1 MDKIKKLAIAN
12 RGEVAVRIIRA
23 CQELGIE
30 TVLLHSDVDTQS
42 LAYRLAD
49 ETYCVGSA
57 PTGESYLNIESN
69 VQAALA
75 SGADAVHPGFGFLSE
90 NADFARA
97 CIENRLIFVGPSP
110 ECIELFGDKISA
122 KKLVIEAGGPTVP
135 GYEGQDQS
143 IETLL
148 AQVEKIGCPVIVKAA
163 AGGGG
168 RGMRVIHS
176 LKEASS
182 AIASA
187 KRESLNA
194 FGSEKVFLEK
204 YIDGAKH
211 IEVQIF
217 GDSGGHVFSLFER
230 ECSVQRRHQKV
241 IEEALSPSLSDTERQ
256 EVAAVA
262 RKIAKTANYKG
273 AGTVE
278 FLYHDNKF
286 YFMEV
291 NTRLQ
296 VEHPVTEMILGVD
309 LVKAQILTAAGR
321 SLLWDQQE
329 LRPAGHA
336 IECRIYVEDPY
347 LNGVPSLGRLGF
359 CHWPAGPGRRFE
371 VGFEEDDEITS
382 FYDAMIAKVV
392 VWDESRTRAIQKMKR
407 TLQETVIFGLQ
418 TNIPYLL
425 EILQHPEFIDGK
437 MTTNFI
443 NQYFPTG
450 LCKEDLDRHDLDL
463 MDQVEK
469 QIVEPYRN
477 SEGYSINTN
486 SNPWTANW

>member
-168 RGMRVIHS
+168 R
-176 LKEASS
+176 
-182 AIASA
+182 
-187 KRESLNA
+187 
-194 FGSEKVFLEK
+194 
-204 YIDGAKH
+204 
-211 IEVQIF
+211 
-217 GDSGGHVFSLFER
+217 
-230 ECSVQRRHQKV
+230 
-241 IEEALSPSLSDTERQ
+241 
-256 EVAAVA
+256 
-262 RKIAKTANYKG
+262 
-273 AGTVE
+273 
-278 FLYHDNKF
+278 
-286 YFMEV
+286 
-291 NTRLQ
+291 
-296 VEHPVTEMILGVD
+296 
-309 LVKAQILTAAGR
+309 
-321 SLLWDQQE
+321 
-329 LRPAGHA
+329 
-336 IECRIYVEDPY
+336 
-347 LNGVPSLGRLGF
+347 
-359 CHWPAGPGRRFE
+359 
-371 VGFEEDDEITS
+371 
-382 FYDAMIAKVV
+382 
-392 VWDESRTRAIQKMKR
+392 
-407 TLQETVIFGLQ
+407 
-418 TNIPYLL
+418 
-425 EILQHPEFIDGK
+425 
-437 MTTNFI
+437 
-443 NQYFPTG
+443 
-450 LCKEDLDRHDLDL
+450 
-463 MDQVEK
+463 
-469 QIVEPYRN
+469 
-477 SEGYSINTN
+477 
-486 SNPWTANW
+486 